1 MELVLHPKTLG
12 QVTVFVEKPVH
23 GLLLV
28 GNIGVGKLS
37 IAQYIAT
44 TLLNVDHL
52 NLLRHPYYQQITPEG
67 SITIDQVRELK
78 NFLLLKT
85 TGSDSIRRLVVIEQ
99 AELMTLEA
107 QNALLKL
114 LEEPPKDTVLILTSS
129 QPQKLLATIRS
140 RIREIAI
147 MKPAKADVLEF
158 FSTNDQPEV
167 IKAYHMSD
175 GNIGLMH
182 TLLNTDEEHPLA
194 ANINL
199 AKEILKKTTYE
210 RLLLVNELANKDTIQ
225 LLNAIYSVCNAALKV
240 AVEKDDQKR
249 ITEWY
254 KRCKTIHSAQDEL
267 AYKPQNKLLLTH
279 IMMSL

>member
-28 GNIGVGKLS
+28 GNIGAGKLS

-44 TLLNVDHL
+44 ALLNVDHL

-85 TGSDSIRRLVVIEQ
+85 TGGDPIRRLVVIEQ
-99 AELMTLEA
+99 AEMMTLEA

-129 QPQKLLATIRS
+129 QPQKLLTTIRS

-158 FSTNDQPEV
+158 FSTIDQPEV

-194 ANINL
+194 TNINL

-210 RLLLVNELANKDTIQ
+210 RLLLVNELANKDTVQ
-225 LLNAIYSVCNAALKV
+225 LLNAIYSVCRAALKV